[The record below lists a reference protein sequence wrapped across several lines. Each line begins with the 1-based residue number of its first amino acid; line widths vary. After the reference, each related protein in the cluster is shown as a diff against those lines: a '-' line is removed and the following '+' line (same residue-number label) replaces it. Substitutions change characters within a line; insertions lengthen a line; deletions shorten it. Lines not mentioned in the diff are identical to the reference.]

1 MALIFA
7 CALIVAFFLLEG
19 RLRADDRAR
28 SFKRGPHDKQST
40 TYLFR
45 AFYVMGAALV
55 AGGVLTAKG
64 IAALPGPGW
73 LAWLGTALTAAGIW
87 LRLYAN
93 HILGPYF
100 TRTLKVKS
108 GQPVVQRGPYR
119 VIRHPGYLG
128 IISMWVGGGLATRNA
143 LALAFVTLLVVSVY
157 VYRIRTEE
165 AMLARSIA
173 GYRKYQAR
181 TWRLVPFV
189 Y

>member
-1 MALIFA
+1 MALLIA
-7 CALIVAFFLLEG
+7 CALIVAFFLVEG

-28 SFKRGPHDKQST
+28 SFKRGRHDKQST

-45 AFYVMGAALV
+45 SFYVMGVALV
-55 AGGVLTAKG
+55 AGGLLTANG
-64 IAALPGPGW
+64 VAALPGPSW

-119 VIRHPGYLG
+119 IIRHPGYLG
-128 IISMWVGGGLATRNA
+128 IISMWVGGGLATMNA
-143 LALAFVTLLVVSVY
+143 LALGFVTLLVVGVY

-165 AMLARSIA
+165 AMLAKSIA

-181 TWRLVPFV
+181 TWRLVPFI